1 MTECVSDPTTWIDVA
16 QLAVSMVPVSI
27 FLWRVS
33 Q

>member
-16 QLAVSMVPVSI
+16 ELAVFMIPVCI

>member
-1 MTECVSDPTTWIDVA
+1 MTECVSDPKTWIDVA
-16 QLAVSMVPVSI
+16 QLAVFMVPVSI

>member
-1 MTECVSDPTTWIDVA
+1 MTECVSDTKTWIDVV
-16 QLAVSMVPVSI
+16 QLAVFMVPVSI